1 MDINFNLSFQSI
13 ENENKDNLNIANI
26 PINEENNKNSISNSI
41 NLNSIQSTNLNSE
54 KDFSDDI
61 LICNICGK
69 KLGNLKNLKKHYKL
83 HTGLREYKCKFCD
96 KSYKRSD
103 HLNRHMIVHQEDKTP
118 FECSY
123 CYKKFSYKYHLKT
136 HINNIHILNPFKF
149 KCEICGEFFH
159 KKIKLLKHQRREH
172 KEKIEKIKCYYP
184 YCYKSYLTQSKLDEH
199 IKKIHHNLN
208 VDDINHEIE
217 EKNKKEKYFYK
228 CPFDDCKK
236 IYSTHFN
243 LLTHIKTFHLKIKN
257 FQCDICNKKFFHNSS
272 LKRHILDFHNKNNQ
286 QENQIINVENNIQ
299 NNIHIDN
306 SFNDTLFDLSDN
318 SNILFNSNQYI

>member
-1 MDINFNLSFQSI
+1 
-13 ENENKDNLNIANI
+13 
-26 PINEENNKNSISNSI
+26 
-41 NLNSIQSTNLNSE
+41 
-54 KDFSDDI
+54 
-61 LICNICGK
+61 
-69 KLGNLKNLKKHYKL
+69 
-83 HTGLREYKCKFCD
+83 
-96 KSYKRSD
+96 
-103 HLNRHMIVHQEDKTP
+103 MIVHQEDKTP

-172 KEKIEKIKCYYP
+172 KEKVEKIKCYYP

-243 LLTHIKTFHLKIKN
+243 LSTHIKTFHLRIKN

-306 SFNDTLFDLSDN
+306 SFNDILFDLSDN